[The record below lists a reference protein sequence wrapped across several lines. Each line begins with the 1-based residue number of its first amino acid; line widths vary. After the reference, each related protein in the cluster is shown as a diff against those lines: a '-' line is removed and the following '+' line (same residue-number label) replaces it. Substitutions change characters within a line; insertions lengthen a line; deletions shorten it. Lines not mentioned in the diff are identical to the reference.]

1 MSLIQSKGS
10 FDRSMAHHAMPDEQ
24 QDLARS
30 LRRLKRRLFLEQVG
44 APLPASLQEKPKT
57 MILRDTSDGTEV
69 TYSSSPTMSATTSP
83 IRAALLAAA
92 AREEASQSSAV
103 TAE

>member
-1 MSLIQSKGS
+1 MSLIKSKGS
-10 FDRSMAHHAMPDEQ
+10 FDRSMAAPE

-44 APLPASLQEKPKT
+44 APLPASLQEKPK
-57 MILRDTSDGTEV
+57 MIMRNTSEGTEV
-69 TYSSSPTMSATTSP
+69 SYSSSPTISATSP

-92 AREEASQSSAV
+92 AREEESQPSAV

>member
-1 MSLIQSKGS
+1 MSLIKSKGS
-10 FDRSMAHHAMPDEQ
+10 FDRSMATPNMADEQ
-24 QDLARS
+24 QDIARS

-44 APLPASLQEKPKT
+44 APLPASFQDKPKT
-57 MILRDTSDGTEV
+57 MILRDTSEGTEV
-69 TYSSSPTMSATTSP
+69 SYSSSPTMSAATSP

-92 AREEASQSSAV
+92 AREEAQSSAV

>member
-1 MSLIQSKGS
+1 MSLIKSKGS
-10 FDRSMAHHAMPDEQ
+10 FDRSMATPTVPDEQ

-57 MILRDTSDGTEV
+57 MTLRNTSEGTEV
-69 TYSSSPTMSATTSP
+69 SYSSSPTISATSP
-83 IRAALLAAA
+83 IRAAMLAAA
-92 AREEASQSSAV
+92 ARDEESQPSAV